1 MSIGKCI
8 WIRLDKFCYFN
19 WLDYRFDWC
28 HFDVLWKD
36 FRNYETIEE
45 MSKQSEHE
53 IKHRIFE
60 TRLARFGAILLI
72 IGFCIQIIGYGI

>member
-1 MSIGKCI
+1 MIIDLIGAILMYYGKI
-8 WIRLDKFCYFN
+8 
-19 WLDYRFDWC
+19 
-28 HFDVLWKD
+28 

-60 TRLARFGAILLI
+60 TGLARFGAILLI

>member
-1 MSIGKCI
+1 MYYGKI
-8 WIRLDKFCYFN
+8 
-19 WLDYRFDWC
+19 
-28 HFDVLWKD
+28 

>member
-1 MSIGKCI
+1 MIIDLIGAILMYYGKI
-8 WIRLDKFCYFN
+8 
-19 WLDYRFDWC
+19 
-28 HFDVLWKD
+28 
-36 FRNYETIEE
+36 FRNYETIEK